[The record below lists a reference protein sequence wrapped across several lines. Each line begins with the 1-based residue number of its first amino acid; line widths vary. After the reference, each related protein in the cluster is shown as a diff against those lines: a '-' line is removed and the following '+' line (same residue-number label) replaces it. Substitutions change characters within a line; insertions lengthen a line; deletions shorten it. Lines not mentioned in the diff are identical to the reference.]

1 MPGITLNRRKDGSLV
16 LKMDDKLIHFRTQ
29 DSFNEF
35 ASTVVTSWNDN
46 GGTRQ
51 LIRLGDISLFLKPE
65 DCLMLMALIASHV
78 LKSDDIDRGQTPET
92 PVVSDPYTL
101 LLRNAWAEF
110 A

>member
-1 MPGITLNRRKDGSLV
+1 M

-35 ASTVVTSWNDN
+35 ASTVVSSWNEE
-46 GGTRQ
+46 GGSRQ
-51 LIRLGDISLFLKPE
+51 LISVGDVSVNLKPE

-78 LKSDDIDRGQTPET
+78 LNSDDIDKGQTPESQGG
-92 PVVSDPYTL
+92 SDPYTL
-101 LLRNAWAEF
+101 LLRHAWAEF